1 MRLDKSF
8 FKDILVC
15 LSLANL
21 AYLPW
26 WVEYLYKGID
36 SFYYY
41 QPSEHLI
48 DSTYLGALGFAVP
61 TLAFFI
67 YCGLRIFRKT
77 SNFFLKCFLC
87 TLTLFLLI
95 LAANG
100 IRLGAGLTKHVL
112 VVSFGWT
119 WIWSL
124 IGLSTSL
131 IIYLLVFNRKLL
143 LRLNYS
149 LLLFLSPFIL
159 LTYGLSAY
167 KIRHIAKLD
176 NFNQLQAPILLA
188 KSPHPKVVWIVFD
201 ELDQRIIFD
210 DRPSHL
216 SLHEIE
222 RLKTE
227 SLYATEAQ
235 IAAEKT
241 ISAIP
246 ALTTGKPIRSAKVID
261 SHELEL
267 SIEGQTYTPLWNEVS
282 TVFSKAYKQGFN
294 TALIGFFHPYKRIL
308 GNHLAFCPG
317 SCHDG
322 MQPNKSFAK
331 TYLELLALWQGFPFM
346 TFDGKEKSHI
356 QMEKRRDIH
365 LNTYAYLI
373 AQTREA
379 LRKSELDLIFIH
391 LPIPHL
397 PVIYNTKEKQLS
409 SSHHSFT
416 PYQENLQLVDET
428 LKIIREQLEQSG
440 EWQRTVL
447 IVTSDHGLRKERWGP
462 LNVFPIESEIWEGI
476 KINQARIP
484 FIVRF
489 PYQKNTLRYDKPFSS
504 LLTKDIVLNILSKKI
519 QTAENLSDW
528 LDWRLSEA
536 SSTKIGAKEIP

>member
-1 MRLDKSF
+1 MRINKSF

-48 DSTYLGALGFAVP
+48 DSTYLKALGFAVP

-67 YCGLRIFRKT
+67 YGGLRIFRKT
-77 SNFFLKCFLC
+77 SHFLLKCLLC
-87 TLTLFLLI
+87 GLTLFLLV
-95 LAANG
+95 LATNG

-112 VVSFGWT
+112 VLSFGWV

-124 IGLSTSL
+124 IGLSTCL

-143 LRLNYS
+143 LRLCYS
-149 LLLFLSPFIL
+149 TLLFLSPFIL

-167 KIRHIAKLD
+167 KIHHIARLD
-176 NFNQLQAPILLA
+176 KFNQSQASLLLA

-201 ELDQRIIFD
+201 ELDQRIILE

-216 SLHEIE
+216 NLNEIE
-222 RLKTE
+222 RLTNE
-227 SLYATEAQ
+227 SLYATKART
-235 IAAEKT
+235 AAERT
-241 ISAIP
+241 VSAIP
-246 ALTTGKPIRSAKVID
+246 ALTTGKAVKSAKVVD
-261 SHELEL
+261 SHQLAL
-267 SIEGQTYTPLWNEVS
+267 KIKGQTYHPLWNELS
-282 TVFSKAYKQGFN
+282 NVFSKAYKQGFN
-294 TALIGFFHPYKRIL
+294 SALIGFFHPYKRIL
-308 GNHLAFCPG
+308 GNNLAFCPG

-322 MQPNKSFAK
+322 MQPSKSLTR
-331 TYLELLALWQGFPFM
+331 TYLELLALWQGCPFM

-356 QMEKRRDIH
+356 QIEKRRDIH
-365 LNTYAYLI
+365 LNTYVYLLN
-373 AQTREA
+373 QTKEA
-379 LRKSELDLIFIH
+379 LSRPELDLIFIH

-397 PVIYNTKEKQLS
+397 PVIYDTQEQKLS
-409 SSHHSFT
+409 STHQSLK
-416 PYQENLQLVDET
+416 PYQENLQLVDHT
-428 LKIIREQLEQSG
+428 LKAIREQLEQSG
-440 EWQRTVL
+440 DWQRTTL

-462 LNVFPIESEIWEGI
+462 MSVFSVEDEVWQRIQTKEAE
-476 KINQARIP
+476 IP

-489 PYQKNTLRYDKPFSS
+489 PNQKRSIRYEKPFSS
-504 LLTKDIVLNILSKKI
+504 LLTPDIVLNILNRRI

-528 LDWRLSEA
+528 LEWRLSEV
-536 SSTKIGAKEIP
+536 SDTKLGFKETP